1 LSFRSAAEE
10 SASAVA
16 LLSVIPKQPA
26 LNELKW
32 GDLLLLLPVLIRPI
46 GANPG

>member
-1 LSFRSAAEE
+1 LLSFRSAAEE

-16 LLSVIPKQPA
+16 LLSVIPK